1 MFGSILG
8 TLQKFRTD
16 ESKVKDRELKKRKIE
31 AKIDQKTE
39 QEREDAIRQ
48 KKELFED
55 KKRKER
61 EIKVLQ
67 VNIFAFRYLF
77 FYFLQG
83 LKDHYT

>member
-67 VNIFAFRYLF
+67 VNIFAFKYLF
-77 FYFLQG
+77 VYFLQWF
-83 LKDHYT
+83 